1 MNEQEQTPET
11 GTRPLASAEDNRAAA
26 LEVAQSARRSLV
38 LLSVDLDPFI
48 YDQEPFLTAVRQL
61 ATGSRYASIR
71 VLVQDSA
78 RVVREGHRLVELARR
93 LSSFIELR
101 KPHTD
106 YSTLTETF
114 LVADEHVVLYRTL
127 ASRFEGIAGRN
138 PLLARE
144 KLKLFNQIWGKS
156 EPDQELRGLK
166 L

>member
-1 MNEQEQTPET
+1 MNEQDQTPET
-11 GTRPLASAEDNRAAA
+11 GTRPLTSAGDNRVAA
-26 LEVAQSARRSLV
+26 LQIAQSARRSLA

-48 YDQEPFLTAVRQL
+48 YDEEPFLAAVRQL
-61 ATGSRYASIR
+61 ATSSRYASIR
-71 VLVQDSA
+71 ILVQDSA

-101 KPHTD
+101 KPHAD
-106 YSTLTETF
+106 YQNLAETF
-114 LVADEHVVLYRTL
+114 LIADEHSVLYRTL
-127 ASRFEGIAGRN
+127 ASRFEGIAGRD
-138 PLLARE
+138 PMLARE